1 MGAGTGGVSMFA
13 LLISLAAGIKPIITS
28 SSDAKLEK
36 LKHLGDIGVINY
48 RTNPDIAAEVLRKTD
63 VKGVGYVINNV
74 GFVINNVGFVINN
87 VGLSSIPTDLQMLRK
102 GGSIALVGF
111 LEGFEADF
119 SPSILMALI
128 AKEAKLQ

>member
-1 MGAGTGGVSMFA
+1 MFA

-36 LKHLGDIGVINY
+36 LKQPRDIGVVY
-48 RTNPDIAAEVLRKTD
+48 YKTSPDVAAEVLRLTD
-63 VKGVGYVINNV
+63 GEGVDYVINS
-74 GFVINNVGFVINN
+74 
-87 VGLSSIPTDLQMLRK
+87 VGLSSIPTDLQVLRK

-111 LEGFEADF
+111 LKGFEADF

>member
-1 MGAGTGGVSMFA
+1 MSAGTGGVSMFA
-13 LLISLAAGIKPIITS
+13 LLISLTAGIKPIITS

-48 RTNPDIAAEVLRKTD
+48 RTNPDIAAEVLRMTD
-63 VKGVGYVINNV
+63 GKGVDYVIS
-74 GFVINNVGFVINN
+74 N

-119 SPSILMALI
+119 SPSILMALT